1 MNNGDRMGM
10 NILKKKEFQPNCR
23 TREDGFIECNPV
35 IIEGNV
41 RKEATLILEPTSD
54 GNYVAHK
61 IEGSA
66 EVIIELEKF
75 LKGRIIKPK

>member
-1 MNNGDRMGM
+1 MGM
-10 NILKKKEFQPNCR
+10 NILKKKEFQPNCHR
-23 TREDGFIECNPV
+23 REDGFIECNPV

-41 RKEATLILEPTSD
+41 RKEATLILEPMND

-66 EVIIELEKF
+66 EVIVELEKF